1 MLEFRCYHAYKLKY
15 MLFHIHFRL
24 QAAIF
29 DTLLTLTYESVRTSP
44 TVFLD
49 LKNGGFPGSSLISHP
64 YREILVTCGL

>member
-1 MLEFRCYHAYKLKY
+1 

-29 DTLLTLTYESVRTSP
+29 DILLTLTKESVRVSP

-49 LKNGGFPGSSLISHP
+49 LKNGGFP
-64 YREILVTCGL
+64 R